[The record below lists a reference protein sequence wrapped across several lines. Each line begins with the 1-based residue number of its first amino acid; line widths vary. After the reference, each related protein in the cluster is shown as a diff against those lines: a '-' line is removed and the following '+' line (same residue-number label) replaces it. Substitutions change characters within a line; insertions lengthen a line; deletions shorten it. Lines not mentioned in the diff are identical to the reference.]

1 MLCSGRE
8 NVSDISEEPTAA
20 IIIVINQVDGV

>member
-20 IIIVINQVDGV
+20 IITVSKQVDEV